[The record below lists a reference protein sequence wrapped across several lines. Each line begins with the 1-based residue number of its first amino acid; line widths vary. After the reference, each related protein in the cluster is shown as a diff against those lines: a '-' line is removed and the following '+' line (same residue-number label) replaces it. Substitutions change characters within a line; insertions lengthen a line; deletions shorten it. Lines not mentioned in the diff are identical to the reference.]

1 MKSLILTLIAKAGYA
16 DGIVRAET
24 MDYKDNPTSIVME
37 ADTIK
42 YFGGSRDGNDIKWFR
57 TETEFGFA
65 LASEALMHGIDSV
78 HVQGSNVCYEFNAY
92 ITLGN
97 SVLYTLKGQRIYA
110 D

>member
-42 YFGGSRDGNDIKWFR
+42 YFG
-57 TETEFGFA
+57 
-65 LASEALMHGIDSV
+65 
-78 HVQGSNVCYEFNAY
+78 
-92 ITLGN
+92 
-97 SVLYTLKGQRIYA
+97 
-110 D
+110 